1 MRRDG
6 GQVGVENIP
15 RPITQDLPAVGPRAW
30 PLPLIVILA
39 MRPRQWTKNLLCVAP
54 VVMAN
59 KLRDGGADWRS
70 AACVGLFCALSGVV
84 YLINDVLDVDQD
96 RMHPRKRLRPIASG
110 RLSIPAARVSALVIL
125 VVSLALCSLLGLLF
139 LEAAITYILLQ
150 FGYVFYFKHEV
161 LLDVFAIAL
170 GYVLRAAAGALAIQ
184 VDISVWLYLCTILGG
199 LFLALGKRRQELLE
213 LEGLAVTHRRNL
225 GEYSIELVDQ
235 LIGIVAASTIVAY
248 SLYTFTAPNLP
259 TNHGMMVTVPFAIY
273 GIFRYLYLMHQ
284 RKLGASPEEVLLHDR
299 PLQVCILLWGAI
311 AIAVVSTAGH
321 VA

>member
-1 MRRDG
+1 MS
-6 GQVGVENIP
+6 VGESP
-15 RPITQDLPAVGPRAW
+15 RPIAQNLPAATLRTW
-30 PLPLIVILA
+30 PMPVMVILA
-39 MRPRQWTKNLLCVAP
+39 MRPRQWSKNLLCVAA

-59 KLRDGGADWRS
+59 KLRDIGADWRT
-70 AACVGLFCALSGVV
+70 AACVALFCALSGVV
-84 YLINDVLDVDQD
+84 YLINDVLDVERD

-110 RLSIPAARVSALVIL
+110 RLSIPAARASALVIL
-125 VVSLALCSLLGLLF
+125 VVSLALCSLLGLPF
-139 LEAAITYILLQ
+139 LEAAVAYIVLQ

-170 GYVLRAAAGALAIQ
+170 GYVLRAAAGALAIR

-213 LEGLAVTHRRNL
+213 LEGLAATHRRNL
-225 GEYSIELVDQ
+225 GEYSIDLVDQ

-259 TNHGMMVTVPFAIY
+259 TNHSMMVTVPFAIY
-273 GIFRYLYLMHQ
+273 GIFRYLYLVHQ